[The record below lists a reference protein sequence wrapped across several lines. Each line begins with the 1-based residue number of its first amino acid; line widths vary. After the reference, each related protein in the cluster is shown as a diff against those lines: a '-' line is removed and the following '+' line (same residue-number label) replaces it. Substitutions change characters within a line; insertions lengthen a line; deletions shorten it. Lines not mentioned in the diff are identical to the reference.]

1 MPPVADFL
9 IFNHNFAGVNQPAMQ
24 SSMLEYYKQILEKVS
39 FDPQLFEK
47 ELKKAISH
55 LWEDEA
61 RELILW
67 CKAHFGYEKMQ
78 LAARF

>member
-1 MPPVADFL
+1 
-9 IFNHNFAGVNQPAMQ
+9 MQ
-24 SSMLEYYKQILEKVS
+24 SSMLEYYKEILEKVS

-67 CKAHFGYEKMQ
+67 CKKQFGYEKLQ
-78 LAARF
+78 LEARF

>member
-1 MPPVADFL
+1 MPEVL
-9 IFNHNFAGVNQPAMQ
+9 IFNYKFAGVNQLAQMQ
-24 SSMLEYYKQILEKVS
+24 SSMLEYYKEILEKVS

-67 CKAHFGYEKMQ
+67 CRKHFGYEKLQ
-78 LAARF
+78 LEARF